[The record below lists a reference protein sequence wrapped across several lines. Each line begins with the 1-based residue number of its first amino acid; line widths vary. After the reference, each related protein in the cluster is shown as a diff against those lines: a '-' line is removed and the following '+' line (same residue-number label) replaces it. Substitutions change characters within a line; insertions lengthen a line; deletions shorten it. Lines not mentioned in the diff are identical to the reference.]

1 MKRLASLL
9 LGAVLG
15 ALLLTRAAHAQ
26 AGFGSPLDADTPV
39 DAAYRRA
46 VVESLIVQVQAR
58 YVFADRGAAL
68 ARSLR
73 KRLQSREYDDITS
86 GRVLA
91 ESLTAHM
98 QAVTHDGHMRV
109 HYRETP
115 FPQRLEED
123 EAPAEEI
130 ARQREEMRFRNY
142 GFEQVRRLPGNVGYL
157 DLRMFSGAP
166 EAHATA
172 VAAMQFLASCDAII
186 VDLRRN
192 GGGSPEMIQTLLTYF
207 VPEGERLHIND
218 FYRRAGE
225 RTEQFHTLSH
235 VPGRRL
241 AGKPLYVLTSPWTAS
256 AAEEFAYDV
265 QTHQLGTV
273 LGGVSAGAA
282 HPGGLFRLGTHHA
295 AFIATGRAVNP
306 ITQTNWEGV
315 GVQPDIDA
323 PPHEAVR
330 RAHVLAIEKLQEATK
345 DESHRKLLDRS
356 KEAAKN
362 LPIDKAEEFQPAP
375 KAS

>member
-1 MKRLASLL
+1 MRLRPLL
-9 LGAVLG
+9 IGTGFGL
-15 ALLLTRAAHAQ
+15 LLLTPRAHAQ

-58 YVFADRGAAL
+58 YVFADKGAAL
-68 ARSLR
+68 ARSLK
-73 KRLQSREYDDITS
+73 KRLQAREYDDITS
-86 GRVLA
+86 GRALA

-98 QAVTHDGHMRV
+98 QAVTSDGHMRV

-115 FPQRLEED
+115 FPAQLDE
-123 EAPAEEI
+123 EAPAEEVE
-130 ARQREEMRFRNY
+130 RQREEMRFRNY

-192 GGGSPEMIQTLLTYF
+192 GGGSPEMIQTLLTYL

-218 FYRRAGE
+218 FYRRAGD
-225 RTEQFHTLSH
+225 RTEQFHTASH

-265 QTHQLGTV
+265 QTHKLGTV
-273 LGGVSAGAA
+273 LGGTSAGAA
-282 HPGGLFRLGTHHA
+282 HPGGLFRLAPHHA

-306 ITQTNWEGV
+306 ITRTNWEGV
-315 GVQPDIDA
+315 GVKPDIDA

-330 RAHVLAIEKLQEATK
+330 RAHVLAIEKLQQDAK
-345 DESHRKLLDRS
+345 DEARRKLLDRS
-356 KEAAKN
+356 KEAARSM
-362 LPIDKAEEFQPAP
+362 PVDKPEEFQPPP